1 MQPIVYTQLV
11 ACNCYL
17 HDIISSVFNLQSQN
31 VNVQRLMER
40 AGGVKVVAVEL
51 GLTTQAIYKWQRDGY
66 IPLRK
71 IRAVAKLS
79 GIPEDKIGMLI
90 P

>member
-1 MQPIVYTQLV
+1 
-11 ACNCYL
+11 
-17 HDIISSVFNLQSQN
+17 
-31 VNVQRLMER
+31 MER